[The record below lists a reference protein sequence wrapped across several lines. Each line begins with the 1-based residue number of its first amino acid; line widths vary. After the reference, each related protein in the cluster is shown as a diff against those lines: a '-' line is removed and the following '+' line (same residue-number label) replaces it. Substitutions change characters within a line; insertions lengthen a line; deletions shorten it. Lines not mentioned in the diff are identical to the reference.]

1 MVSKLIKYTTIN
13 LIQEKLDTI
22 IESLNINA
30 LHVLVNLHI
39 PRKYSLNFWAHYLQV
54 LSTKINRLRFAH
66 IVNNISFRS
75 VNGKKLKLLL
85 DLWLQLCKKFNL
97 KIFLQTKKFSKY
109 IRAKYILK
117 IKNYDQYVTRPI
129 IIQPFTQTNWINYY
143 QAIEI
148 LNNTLVI
155 I

>member
-1 MVSKLIKYTTIN
+1 MRI
-13 LIQEKLDTI
+13 
-22 IESLNINA
+22 
-30 LHVLVNLHI
+30 LVNLHI

-54 LSTKINRLRFAH
+54 LSSNINRLRFSH

-75 VNGKKLKLLL
+75 INGKKLKLVL

-117 IKNYDQYVTRPI
+117 IKNYDQYIITPI
-129 IIQPFTQTNWINYY
+129 IIQPFTHGNWINYNEG
-143 QAIEI
+143 IEF
-148 LNNTLVI
+148 LNNTLLI